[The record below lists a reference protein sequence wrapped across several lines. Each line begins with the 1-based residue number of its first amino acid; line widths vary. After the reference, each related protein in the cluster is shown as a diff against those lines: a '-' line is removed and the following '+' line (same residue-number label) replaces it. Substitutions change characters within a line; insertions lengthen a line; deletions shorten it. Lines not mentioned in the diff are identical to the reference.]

1 MFANLAPG
9 TRGLLVACIA
19 VFIAQYALPGVID
32 RWFALWP
39 LGPMFAPW
47 QILTYAFLH
56 GGFSHLLFNMIGLVT
71 FGNELERY
79 WGTRRFLVFYFAS
92 VITAAIA
99 QQWVTRSLGQDVPTV
114 GASGGIYGLVL
125 GFAMMF
131 PQAQGRAPDPADP
144 DAGLA
149 VRAAVRGARALPRR
163 HRHAERHRALRPP
176 GRNGRRFPGDAV
188 LEVRPALNAARAGPG
203 HAGLSLPGA
212 DQAVRPLQISM
223 RRQRPL
229 RQRSSMLLPS
239 SIA

>member
-1 MFANLAPG
+1 MFANLAPA
-9 TRGLLVACIA
+9 TRAILLACIA
-19 VFIAQYALPGVID
+19 VFIAQYALPDVVD

-56 GGFSHLLFNMIGLVT
+56 GGFTHLLFNMFGLIT

-79 WGTRRFLVFYFAS
+79 WGSRRFLVFYFAS

-131 PQAQGRAPDPADP
+131 PKRRIVLLIPPIPMPAWLFAILF
-144 DAGLA
+144 AGLELYLGVTGTQSGVA
-149 VRAAVRGARALPRR
+149 HFAHLGGMIGGFLVMQYWK
-163 HRHAERHRALRPP
+163 
-176 GRNGRRFPGDAV
+176 
-188 LEVRPALNAARAGPG
+188 
-203 HAGLSLPGA
+203 S
-212 DQAVRPLQISM
+212 S
-223 RRQRPL
+223 QR
-229 RQRSSMLLPS
+229 
-239 SIA
+239 